1 MQGPAGI
8 GISGVKVTCKL
19 VREDGKITGTKCKA
33 TVTQAKASSKAS
45 VAVRLQ
51 RASTVYAMGKGT
63 LKPGKR
69 STSVNL
75 VQRRT
80 VKRGGRYD
88 MTIVLSRKG
97 KAQTALAHVKV
108 K

>member
-1 MQGPAGI
+1 VQGPAGI
-8 GISGVKVTCKL
+8 GISGVKVACKL
-19 VREDGKITGTKCKA
+19 VRRNGEITGTKCKA
-33 TVTQAKASSKAS
+33 TVTQAAAASRAT

-63 LKPGKR
+63 LKSGKR

-75 VQRRT
+75 VQRRA

-97 KAQTALAHVKV
+97 KSRTALAHVKV